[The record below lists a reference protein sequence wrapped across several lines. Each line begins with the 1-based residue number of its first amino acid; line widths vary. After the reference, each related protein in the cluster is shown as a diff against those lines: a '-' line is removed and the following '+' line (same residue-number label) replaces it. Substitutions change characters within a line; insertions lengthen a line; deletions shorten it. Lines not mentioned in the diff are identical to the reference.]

1 MNFARYFVDRPIFAG
16 VLSILI
22 TLIGAL
28 AGAWLATQVPFRPF
42 RLVLPVLLTLV
53 WIYTLWRKDLGREH
67 LPLWSARQE
76 ALLAPREARFV
87 PFEHPAFHPGR
98 CAQVVLDGQPVG
110 VIGELHPKW
119 RQAYDLPQAPVL
131 FELDVPALAARQV
144 PRFTSVPKMQSV
156 HRDLALVVA
165 DQTSFEA
172 LMAAIHEAPTEG
184 LVRDARLFDIYKPKT
199 PVAGIGDNE
208 RSLAVRVSLRDD
220 EQTLNDER
228 IDAAMKAVLNSL
240 SERVGARVRA

>member
-1 MNFARYFVDRPIFAG
+1 MNTRNELPPPSLMPAPPPRIGYIRPMAL
-16 VLSILI
+16 VLFLGA
-22 TLIGAL
+22 LVLLAFLAVGAL
-28 AGAWLATQVPFRPF
+28 ALRQLTDHLARV
-42 RLVLPVLLTLV
+42 LVQGKP
-53 WIYTLWRKDLGREH
+53 IG
-67 LPLWSARQE
+67 
-76 ALLAPREARFV
+76 FV
-87 PFEHPAFHPGR
+87 
-98 CAQVVLDGQPVG
+98 
-110 VIGELHPKW
+110 GELHPQW
-119 RQAYDLPQAPVL
+119 RQSWELPQVPVL

-144 PRFTSVPKMQSV
+144 PRFSSVPKMQSV